1 MSDPS
6 WDSSGRS
13 SELPA
18 GPLAS
23 APVVEDLLRAISST
37 IRSYRLYSG
46 NGPALERFVEA
57 LHQKFAA
64 AWEVLPSIRL
74 ELGESSMKW
83 EGQRVYSTGDSGGE
97 LAFLFY
103 KDGIREI
110 TFRPGVEN
118 ELPRLLAL
126 LARAPQIREDE
137 DDLITLLWQE
147 SFSSFRYQYVDVG
160 AEAGEPAKG
169 STGSA
174 ARVDSAQVRKTAS
187 EPSPGLVTD
196 DFQETLYFLD
206 EGELRRLGEEVR
218 LERARD
224 LWSDVL
230 RALFDRLED
239 GADDRRI
246 RIVRILSELLPA
258 MLGGGDF
265 ARAAWLLGEM
275 GELAARPGLLD
286 PASLRE
292 VRLLY
297 GHLSDPTTIA
307 ELARTLEGSPQA
319 IQSDGLTALLAF
331 FPPQSIAPLTRAIET
346 VGRPDVRRVLESAV
360 HRLAEANRDEVVRL
374 LGDRD
379 PSVVAGAVR
388 WVGNL
393 RIGSATGDVVPLL
406 RHASAEVRLAAV
418 AALVELGAAI
428 SASAIAVLLQ
438 DPEREVRIAAVRA
451 LGSLGYTAAK
461 PALEAALESKQI
473 RAADRTEKIA
483 FFEAYGALGG
493 AEGVAVLD
501 KILNSRGWLGRGE
514 APEIRACAALGLA
527 RSRHPSARAALTR
540 AANDQDPVVR
550 HAVAR
555 ALREPER

>member
-1 MSDPS
+1 MNDPS
-6 WDSSGRS
+6 WDSGGRS
-13 SELPA
+13 SEPPA
-18 GPLAS
+18 DTGVG

-37 IRSYRLYSG
+37 VRSYRLYSG
-46 NGPALERFVEA
+46 NGPALERFVDA
-57 LHQKFAA
+57 LQQKFAA

-74 ELGESSMKW
+74 ELGESWMKW
-83 EGQRVYSTGDSGGE
+83 EDQRVYPTGDSGGE

-160 AEAGEPAKG
+160 AEVGEPAKG
-169 STGSA
+169 GTGSA
-174 ARVDSAQVRKTAS
+174 ARVDSAQVRKSAS

-206 EGELRRLGEEVR
+206 EGELRRLAEEVR

-224 LWSDVL
+224 LWGDVL

-239 GADDRRI
+239 GADERRI
-246 RIVRILSELLPA
+246 RIVRILTELLPT

-379 PSVVAGAVR
+379 PGVVAGAVR
-388 WVGNL
+388 WVGSL

-406 RHASAEVRLAAV
+406 RHESAEVRLAAV

-451 LGSLGYTAAK
+451 LGALGYTAAK

-527 RSRHPSARAALTR
+527 RSRHPTARAALTR

-550 HAVAR
+550 NAVAR